1 MPRGKGRTVL
11 PHRNAAAR
19 RRPPPVA
26 PRQVERQNLRRRP
39 RAQLEQA
46 EDHGV
51 PVQVQ
56 QPNDNDPQPAYQSAP
71 AQPPYQP
78 APAQD
83 HHNENAPPPH
93 ILTAPQVVQPVPQIE
108 NGEALLIPT
117 KSDIDVFVSP
127 NMCNQ
132 IWNLEY
138 IDLAHLLFKNV
149 VSNID
154 KPKKVLGFDEDGD
167 ILIER
172 SKYSKVKSITNIE
185 EWLEDFF
192 NYIKILLKRFPAL
205 ANDLISYMSVIR
217 SAVPDVP
224 FEKLYRYDQ
233 QFLPRMARDHRR
245 SWATID
251 GQF

>member
-1 MPRGKGRTVL
+1 M
-11 PHRNAAAR
+11 
-19 RRPPPVA
+19 
-26 PRQVERQNLRRRP
+26 ERQNPRRRRP

-56 QPNDNDPQPAYQSAP
+56 QPNDNYTQPA
-71 AQPPYQP
+71 YQP
-78 APAQD
+78 APAQNPQAIYQPAPVKD

-93 ILTAPQVVQPVPQIE
+93 ILPAPQVVQPVPQIE
-108 NGEALLIPT
+108 NGEALIIPT
-117 KSDIDVFVSP
+117 KSDIDVFESQK
-127 NMCNQ
+127 MSNQ

-138 IDLAHLLFKNV
+138 IDLAHLLYKSF

-154 KPKKVLGFDEDGD
+154 KPKKVLGFDENGD

-172 SKYSKVKSITNIE
+172 SKYSNVKSITNIE
-185 EWLEDFF
+185 EWSEGFL

-205 ANDLISYMSVIR
+205 ANDLISNMSIIR

-224 FEKLYRYDQ
+224 FEKNVQ
-233 QFLPRMARDHRR
+233 V
-245 SWATID
+245 
-251 GQF
+251 